1 MYRLKS
7 TEEEETENRS
17 QIDAPEKKIH
27 LKNRQI
33 VQTPI
38 SHSTLKVFWK
48 KSRLKP
54 TRISASFTISV

>member
-7 TEEEETENRS
+7 TAVEETLKTEVKLTHR
-17 QIDAPEKKIH
+17 EKIH

-38 SHSTLKVFWK
+38 SHSTLKVF
-48 KSRLKP
+48 
-54 TRISASFTISV
+54 